1 VFCGSF
7 IDNLLNY
14 LNSCMFAKKT
24 LEALSLKLFKTMH
37 GDEFHLQKL
46 TLEQNQARYFFNIS
60 SLGED

>member
-1 VFCGSF
+1 
-7 IDNLLNY
+7 
-14 LNSCMFAKKT
+14 MFAKKT